1 MLIRGNGEWGEV
13 SGDSLDLR
21 LLINIASRKNIGATN
36 TPPGTM
42 SSSTPMSTGT
52 HHGFFEVWVEF
63 SSLLGIQ
70 V

>member
-1 MLIRGNGEWGEV
+1 MNWNNSEGEV
-13 SGDSLDLR
+13 SGDLGLFF
-21 LLINIASRKNIGATN
+21 LLMIMASIKNTGDAY
-36 TPPGTM
+36 TPPGIINIRI
-42 SSSTPMSTGT
+42 PMIAGI

>member
-1 MLIRGNGEWGEV
+1 MLIRGNGEWGV
-13 SGDSLDLR
+13 SGDLDLR
-21 LLINIASRKNIGATN
+21 LLIIMASIKNTGDAY
-36 TPPGTM
+36 TPPGIINIRI
-42 SSSTPMSTGT
+42 PMIAGI